1 MPKTKKTNSKV
12 STATKKAVVQ
22 EKLDVDVKINQKDS
36 NTVEKVDVPKV
47 ASAKETE
54 VKVEKAVEKKV
65 EEKKNETKA
74 KSPTKKATNKK
85 AAAKTTTTKKSA
97 TSKKNTIKKVDT
109 KKAEDK
115 KENKQTLN
123 DLLGMAFVRLI
134 PVENKTANEYPIKVA
149 LRNLDYRK
157 VVKVRYTEDNWINFQ
172 EISLDYNYSDE
183 SGVEEWSKSI
193 KIDNAKIDK
202 FQYAISYE
210 VAGQTFWDNNFGRNY
225 SF

>member
-12 STATKKAVVQ
+12 ATATKKAVVQ